1 MCMYNDVGEEM
12 DNTTA
17 DHDYYT
23 IAYIT
28 KGCKLSQITKIA
40 YTQKPPWS
48 CTSKAWDRSH
58 LNPTTL
64 VGYHCY

>member
-1 MCMYNDVGEEM
+1 MIHL
-12 DNTTA
+12 NTKTHACLTQSTA

-28 KGCKLSQITKIA
+28 KGCKSPQRTKVA
-40 YTQKPPWS
+40 YAQKPWS
-48 CTSKAWDRSH
+48 CTSKAWDRSY
-58 LNPTTL
+58 LNPTAL